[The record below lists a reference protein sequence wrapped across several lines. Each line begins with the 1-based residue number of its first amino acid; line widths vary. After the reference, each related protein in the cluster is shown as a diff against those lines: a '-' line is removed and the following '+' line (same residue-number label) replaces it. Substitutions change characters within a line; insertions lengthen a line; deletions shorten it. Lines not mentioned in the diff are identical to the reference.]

1 MAEPSPSRLELGL
14 VAALVGLHLLLCWVE
29 ARHQAPTVDEFH
41 LVPQAVTLRASGDLE
56 LGLKTPPFLKRWV
69 GLALDPDD
77 VTLVDPRVNGRPAMD
92 GWEPWIF
99 ATRFMQANGT
109 RFLELF
115 RSARAMMLPLAALLA
130 LAAWAWA
137 RRLGGPR
144 AGLVALVL
152 VALAPETIAFG
163 SLVSLDLAVTALL
176 VAALFLYREQ
186 VARGGF
192 ACASAAGLLLGLAL
206 SVKTAVVLVAPVF
219 LLGLLPLGAPR
230 GLGRRLAELAA
241 CVLAALVA
249 LHATFGF
256 HEPFPRVAE
265 LSAVSSG
272 FARLKATLPGAL
284 PLPLPGAW
292 LRGFDLQGADVE
304 IGDIPS
310 YLDGQWSSTGWKRY
324 YLLAWLYKTPLAL
337 LGFVGVVALGAVLAW
352 RREGARVA
360 RGLPGWADAVL
371 LLGPLLLWGGVFA
384 LTGKL
389 NIGVRYVLPCYVL
402 GFVALG
408 VLAAR
413 LRARSWAGL
422 AGAALLVLFA
432 LSSLAATPHHLG
444 YFNRLA
450 GGRAG
455 GWKHL
460 VDSNVD
466 WGQEL
471 GHLARHV
478 REQGLGR
485 IGLGYFGHVD
495 PGLYG
500 LDYFVP
506 AGKPAPGWY
515 ALSVNFLAGYEYLVY
530 DHGQLVPA
538 FADRFAAFR
547 EMEPVGTIGGA
558 LMVYRVE

>member
-1 MAEPSPSRLELGL
+1 MGSPSPSRLELAL
-14 VAALVGLHLLLCWVE
+14 VAALVALHLVLCWLE
-29 ARHQAPTVDEFH
+29 ARHQSPTVDEFH
-41 LVPQAVTLRASGDLE
+41 LVPQAVTLRATGDLE

-77 VTLVDPRVNGRPAMD
+77 VQLVDPHVNGRPAMD
-92 GWEPWIF
+92 GWEPWLF
-99 ATRFMQANGT
+99 ATRFMQANGAG
-109 RFLELF
+109 FLGLF
-115 RSARAMMLPLAALLA
+115 QRARAMMLPLAALLA
-130 LAAWAWA
+130 LAVWAWA
-137 RRLGGPR
+137 RRLGGPC

-176 VAALFLYREQ
+176 VAALFLFREEL
-186 VARGGF
+186 ARGGL
-192 ACASAAGLLLGLAL
+192 ACALAAGGLFGLAL
-206 SVKTAVVLVAPVF
+206 SVKTAAIVIAPVF
-219 LLGLLPLGAPR
+219 LLWLLPLGAAR
-230 GLGRRLAELAA
+230 GTGRRLLEVGAFG
-241 CVLAALVA
+241 LAALVA
-249 LHATFGF
+249 LQATFGF
-256 HEPFPRVAE
+256 REPCPRVAE
-265 LSAVSSG
+265 LPAVSAG

-292 LRGFDLQGADVE
+292 LRGFDLQSADVE
-304 IGDIPS
+304 IGDIAS
-310 YLDGQWSSTGWKRY
+310 YLDGEWSSTGWKRY
-324 YLLAWLYKTPLAL
+324 YLLAWLYKTPLAML
-337 LGFVGVVALGAVLAW
+337 AFVAVVAAGAALSW
-352 RREGARVA
+352 RRSAARVPRA
-360 RGLPGWADAVL
+360 LPGWAEAAL
-371 LLGPLLLWGGVFA
+371 LLGPLCLWGGVFA

-389 NIGVRYVLPCYVL
+389 NIGVRYVLPCYAL

-413 LRARSWAGL
+413 VPLRSRAGL
-422 AGAALLVLFA
+422 GGSALLALFA

-444 YFNRLA
+444 YFNVLA

-495 PGLYG
+495 PALYG

-506 AGKPAPGWY
+506 AGAPAPGWY
-515 ALSVNFLAGYEYLVY
+515 ALSVNFLAGYEYVVY

-547 EMEPVGTIGGA
+547 ALEPVATIGGA
-558 LMVYRVE
+558 LNLYRVE